1 MADKENILVVDDEPS
16 IRKYLQTLL
25 EVDGYGVEAVS
36 SGKEALER
44 IGTGERPD
52 YIVLD
57 VLMPEMDGLETLRQL
72 MQIDRT
78 LNVIM
83 LSCSNEVTTV
93 VEAIRI
99 GALDYLTKPF
109 EKPELDAAFLKCRQ
123 KKELRSEN
131 KSLREYCEAL
141 TEDLSFLAASPQ
153 MLKIRQQVLQIAPVD
168 VPVFISGESGVG
180 KEVIARMIHLRST
193 RRVQPFIKVN
203 CAALPG
209 ELLESELFGYEQGAF
224 TGAVRAKP
232 GKFELANKGTIFL
245 DEIAEMSPHL
255 QAKLLHVLQDGQ
267 FSRLGAR
274 AVVNV
279 DVRVLAATNV
289 DVKDAMRSGRFREDL
304 YYRLNVLS
312 IHIPPLR
319 ERTTEIPLLFRHFL
333 AKYSEKYAKPAFAR
347 SGAALPVARQFART
361 RELREALRD
370 FGRRRRQFPRT
381 PGNDRPATSHRSAR
395 RNSSAKG
402 TGTEGPGSRIERRS
416 GDGSHRR
423 RTRENEL
430 VPQRRGAHV
439 GYQLQGAA
447 VQNAAIQSR
456 FWTWRAFGGGE
467 SCARSSRKGSDGERI
482 GSERFS
488 SCDSRIVVPSTQIDE
503 INKRLPSPG

>member
-1 MADKENILVVDDEPS
+1 MADKESILVVDDEPS

-25 EVDGYGVEAVS
+25 EVDGFDVSTVS
-36 SGKEALER
+36 SGKDALR
-44 IGTGERPD
+44 IVGQGERPD
-52 YIVLD
+52 YIILD

-72 MQIDRT
+72 MQVDRS
-78 LNVIM
+78 LNVLM
-83 LSCSNEVTTV
+83 LSCSNETNTV
-93 VEAIRI
+93 VEAIRL

-153 MLKIRQQVLQIAPVD
+153 MVRIRQQILQIAPVD
-168 VPVFISGESGVG
+168 VPVFICGESGVG
-180 KEVIARMIHLRST
+180 KEVVARMIHLRSK
-193 RRVQPFIKVN
+193 RRNQAFVKVN

-232 GKFELANKGTIFL
+232 GKFELANRGTIFL
-245 DEIAEMSPHL
+245 DEIAEMSTHL

-274 AVVNV
+274 ATVNV
-279 DVRVLAATNV
+279 DVRVLAATNM

-312 IHIPPLR
+312 IHVPPLR

-333 AKYSEKYAKPAFAR
+333 AKYSEKYAKPAPDP
-347 SGAALPVARQFART
+347 SKHLLEAALRYPWPGNLRELENFVKRYVILEDDEGSFRELLEMTGQQHRTAPREDPQPPKEQGLKALVRGLKDEAEMEAIADALEKTNWCRKDAAKMLGISYKALLYKMRQFN
-361 RELREALRD
+361 LD
-370 FGRRRRQFPRT
+370 SGR
-381 PGNDRPATSHRSAR
+381 GSRSAA
-395 RNSSAKG
+395 AK
-402 TGTEGPGSRIERRS
+402 E
-416 GDGSHRR
+416 
-423 RTRENEL
+423 
-430 VPQRRGAHV
+430 
-439 GYQLQGAA
+439 AA
-447 VQNAAIQSR
+447 KTAAAAKEA
-456 FWTWRAFGGGE
+456 TAKE
-467 SCARSSRKGSDGERI
+467 TAKEETPAEPVRSSGS
-482 GSERFS
+482 
-488 SCDSRIVVPSTQIDE
+488 
-503 INKRLPSPG
+503 

>member
-1 MADKENILVVDDEPS
+1 MPEKEKILVVDDEPS
-16 IRKYLQTLL
+16 IRKVLQTLL
-25 EVDGYGVEAVS
+25 EVDGYTVDTAS
-36 SGKEALER
+36 NGKEALAR
-44 IGTGERPD
+44 VGDGYRPNL
-52 YIVLD
+52 IILD
-57 VLMPEMDGLETLRQL
+57 VLMPEMDGIETLRQL
-72 MQIDRT
+72 MQLDRT

-99 GALDYLTKPF
+99 GAMDYLTKPF
-109 EKPELDAAFLKCRQ
+109 EKPELEAAFLKCRQ
-123 KKELRSEN
+123 KQQLRNEN
-131 KSLREYCEAL
+131 EALRDYCEAL
-141 TEDLSFLAASPQ
+141 TEDISFLASSPQ
-153 MLKIRQQVLQIAPVD
+153 MLKIRQQILQIAPVD

-180 KEVIARMIHLRST
+180 KEVVSRMIHLRSL
-193 RRVQPFIKVN
+193 RRQQAFVKVN

-232 GKFELANKGTIFL
+232 GKFELANRGTIFL

-289 DVKDAMRSGRFREDL
+289 DVKEAMRTGRFREDL

-333 AKYSEKYAKPAFAR
+333 VKYSEKYAKAAPEPSKHLLEAALRYPWPGNLRELENFVKRYVILEDDEGSFRELVEMTGQQQRIAPREEAVPAPKEQGLKALVRGLKDEAEMEAIADALEKTNWCRKDAAKMLGISYKALLYKMRQFNLDSGRGAR
-347 SGAALPVARQFART
+347 SAAAKAAAAA
-361 RELREALRD
+361 REAAAKEEAAHA
-370 FGRRRRQFPRT
+370 T
-381 PGNDRPATSHRSAR
+381 PGVR
-395 RNSSAKG
+395 
-402 TGTEGPGSRIERRS
+402 GS
-416 GDGSHRR
+416 
-423 RTRENEL
+423 
-430 VPQRRGAHV
+430 
-439 GYQLQGAA
+439 
-447 VQNAAIQSR
+447 
-456 FWTWRAFGGGE
+456 
-467 SCARSSRKGSDGERI
+467 
-482 GSERFS
+482 
-488 SCDSRIVVPSTQIDE
+488 
-503 INKRLPSPG
+503 